1 MVDEIPDNRGD
12 YLKKSTKYL
21 KLLVNFLILTITV
34 LAIVYLLPRIIWFF
48 LPFVIG
54 WIISVIANPLVKFLE
69 KHIKMVRKHS
79 SMIIIIAVLALI
91 VTGGY
96 FAIAKLGG
104 EAASLINNLPAI
116 YLNISEE
123 FQEVGEKL
131 QVVFDRLPRNI
142 QEGILEANNN
152 ITTYLGN
159 LVGAVG
165 MPTVEAAGNFAKN
178 IPSSLI
184 SIIMT
189 ILSSYFF
196 IADREKILEFINKNV
211 PYAIRKN
218 IDAVVLD
225 FKQVVG
231 GYFKAQFKIMFIVA
245 VILLVG
251 FYILGVDYAI
261 LLALLIALLDFLPF
275 FGTGTALIPWAA
287 VKFVTADYQLAIGLV
302 IIYAVSQLVRQLIQP
317 KIVGDTI
324 GLDPLSTLFFL
335 YIGYKLK
342 GVLGMILA
350 IPVGMILINL
360 FKRGVFSGIIND
372 VKEVL
377 RDINQFRKK

>member
-1 MVDEIPDNRGD
+1 MI
-12 YLKKSTKYL
+12 
-21 KLLVNFLILTITV
+21 NFLIMIITI
-34 LAIVYLLPRIIWFF
+34 IVVIYLVPRILWFF

-69 KHIKMVRKHS
+69 KRIKLVRKHS

-91 VTGGY
+91 VAAGY
-96 FAIAKLGG
+96 FAITKLGG
-104 EAASLINNLPAI
+104 EVISLLSNLPNI
-116 YLNISEE
+116 YANVSEE
-123 FQEVGEKL
+123 FNEVGEKL
-131 QVVFDRLPRNI
+131 QIVFDRLPRNT
-142 QEGILEANNN
+142 QEQLLETRNNF
-152 ITTYLGN
+152 TTYMGN
-159 LVGAVG
+159 VVGVVGA
-165 MPTVEAAGNFAKN
+165 PTVEAAGNFAKK
-178 IPSSLI
+178 IPSRLI
-184 SIIMT
+184 SIIIT

-196 IADREKILEFINKNV
+196 IADRDKILEFIDGTIPYSIKKNV
-211 PYAIRKN
+211 GSI
-218 IDAVVLD
+218 VQD

-251 FYILGVDYAI
+251 FSILGIDYAI

-287 VKFVTADYQLAIGLV
+287 IKFMTGDYRIAIGLV

-324 GLDPLSTLFFL
+324 GLNPLSTLIFL

-342 GVLGMILA
+342 GVLGMIIA
-350 IPVGMILINL
+350 IPIGMIMINL
-360 FKRGVFSGIIND
+360 YRRGAFNNIIKNMKEVIKDIND
-372 VKEVL
+372 
-377 RDINQFRKK
+377 FRKL